1 MPAFDWE
8 LKEAVEEKVTIN
20 PSYGPKRIIGD
31 SEGKVSGI
39 ELKRCTSI
47 FDQNGNFAPKYNEEE
62 TTTIECDTVILAI
75 GQATDI
81 GFLMDDGSVDS
92 ERGCIKVESDSQQ
105 ASNGIFAGGDA
116 VTQPGTVIDAIAA
129 GRAAAAAMDTYIGG
143 DSVIDETLVDTDTK
157 LERTPPVEGFADR
170 PRKIENK
177 LAPEERFC
185 YDELCQGFSSDDA
198 RAEAQRC
205 LCCHLR
211 LELPEVLLPPENVLV
226 FNSENVA
233 AVPEQLEGVFHLL
246 DEQKNILVIKGTA
259 DIKAGLQ
266 EMLENAEKSK
276 FFKYEEDKMY
286 SKRESEEIQVYLQKH
301 GQMPPGD
308 GASGDD
314 MDDLF

>member
-1 MPAFDWE
+1 
-8 LKEAVEEKVTIN
+8 
-20 PSYGPKRIIGD
+20 
-31 SEGKVSGI
+31 
-39 ELKRCTSI
+39 
-47 FDQNGNFAPKYNEEE
+47 
-62 TTTIECDTVILAI
+62 
-75 GQATDI
+75 
-81 GFLMDDGSVDS
+81 
-92 ERGCIKVESDSQQ
+92 
-105 ASNGIFAGGDA
+105 
-116 VTQPGTVIDAIAA
+116 
-129 GRAAAAAMDTYIGG
+129 
-143 DSVIDETLVDTDTK
+143 
-157 LERTPPVEGFADR
+157 
-170 PRKIENK
+170 
-177 LAPEERFC
+177 
-185 YDELCQGFSSDDA
+185 
-198 RAEAQRC
+198 
-205 LCCHLR
+205 
-211 LELPEVLLPPENVLV
+211 V